1 MNMEEKQDR
10 FLELEKKA
18 IDNFLEVQMDLIG
31 FSSIIIDYLDEDEQ
45 EEYYQLEKELYS

>member
-1 MNMEEKQDR
+1 MNKEEKEDR
-10 FLELEKKA
+10 FEELEKKA

-31 FSSIIIDYLDEDEQ
+31 MTWIIADYLDEDEQ

>member
-1 MNMEEKQDR
+1 MNREEKQDR
-10 FLELEKKA
+10 FEELEKKA

-31 FSSIIIDYLDEDEQ
+31 FSSIIVDYLDEDEQ